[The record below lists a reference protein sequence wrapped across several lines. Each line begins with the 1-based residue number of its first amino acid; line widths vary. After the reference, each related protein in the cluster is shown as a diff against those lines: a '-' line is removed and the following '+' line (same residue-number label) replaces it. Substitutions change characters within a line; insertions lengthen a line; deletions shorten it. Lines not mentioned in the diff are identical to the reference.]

1 MRRALRAVVTLAAA
15 GVMGVAGAG
24 AAQASAY
31 GASAITPFTYTASDG
46 ATKSVPYG
54 CALIHSISGEGV
66 SITAQTATVDC
77 AGWAAMRDR
86 LFCDVRVV
94 FTFTDTSGRTVD
106 QEDDQ
111 LAGCRTLGIRLSNPE
126 MPIDV
131 EPGRACVKLYVNGE
145 KTVRATS
152 CHVIS
157 S

>member
-15 GVMGVAGAG
+15 GIMGVAGAG

-31 GASAITPFTYTASDG
+31 GASAITPFSYTAPDG

-66 SITAQTATVDC
+66 DITAQTATVDC
-77 AGWAAMRDR
+77 AGWAAMRDK
-86 LFCDVRVV
+86 LFCDVKVV
-94 FTFTDTSGRTVD
+94 FVYTDTAGNLVD
-106 QEDDQ
+106 SETQR
-111 LAGCRTLGIRLSNPE
+111 LSGCRTLGIRLSNPS
-126 MPIDV
+126 MPLEV
-131 EPGRACVKLYVNGE
+131 EPGRACVKLSVNGE
-145 KTVRATS
+145 STTRATS